1 VVKMKKEVVKLNNV
15 WFYYDGKLALKE
27 VNLLVYEKDFL
38 GIIGPNGGGKTTLL
52 KVILGLVKPNQGE
65 VSIFNLFP
73 EEGKKYIGY
82 VPQNFLF
89 DQDFPIDV
97 FNVVMM
103 GRYPRRG
110 LINRYTKEDKKAV
123 IEALKRVN
131 MVDYKDEQI
140 GRLSGGEQ
148 RRVFLARALVN
159 NPKLLLLDEPLASI
173 DAKMRK
179 SFYELLGKLNEE
191 ITIILISHDIGAVST
206 YVKKI
211 ACLNQVLFYHGAKEI
226 KKEDLE
232 RVYQCP
238 IDLIAHGV
246 PHRVLREHK

>member
-1 VVKMKKEVVKLNNV
+1 MVKMKKEIVKLNNV
-15 WFYYDGKLALKE
+15 WFYYDGKLALKG

-52 KVILGLVKPNQGE
+52 KVILGLVKPSRGE
-65 VSIFNLFP
+65 VSTFSLSP

-82 VPQNFLF
+82 VPQNLLF

-110 LINRYTKEDKKAV
+110 LINRYTKEDKKAAL
-123 IEALKRVN
+123 EALNKVN

-140 GRLSGGEQ
+140 GGLSGGEQ

-179 SFYELLGKLNEE
+179 SFYETLGKLNEE
-191 ITIILISHDIGAVST
+191 ITIILISHDISAVST
-206 YVKKI
+206 YVKEI
-211 ACLNQVLFYHGAKEI
+211 ACLNQVLFYHGTKEI

-232 RVYQCP
+232 KVYQCP

-246 PHRVLREHK
+246 PHRVLRRH

>member
-1 VVKMKKEVVKLNNV
+1 MKKEVVKLNNV

-110 LINRYTKEDKKAV
+110 LINRYTKEDKKATL
-123 IEALKRVN
+123 EALKKVN

-148 RRVFLARALVN
+148 QRVSLARALVN

-226 KKEDLE
+226 KKQDLE

-246 PHRVLREHK
+246 PHRVLRDHK